1 MNKIHIRIGT
11 APDNQMVLESD
22 GVDAYHLELFSDTD
36 GNVFITDLNSVN
48 GTFVNG
54 KQLRGFMMLN
64 EGDKV
69 VLGHYFTFRWENF
82 IQKPKPVVEKK
93 TVTTTTEKPLQN
105 RVAEKPKEK
114 EQVTVPKNIDKQL
127 VVIYS
132 LIVLVLALLA
142 FLF

>member
-1 MNKIHIRIGT
+1 MDKIHIRIGT
-11 APDNQMVLESD
+11 APDNQMVLESQ

-54 KQLRGFMMLN
+54 KQLRGFMMLS

-82 IQKPKPVVEKK
+82 IQKPRSIIEEK
-93 TVTTTTEKPLQN
+93 TVTTAAQKPLQN
-105 RVAEKPKEK
+105 KVIEKQNEK

>member
-11 APDNQMVLESD
+11 APDNQMVLESE

-64 EGDKV
+64 EGDNV

-82 IQKPKPVVEKK
+82 IQKSKPVLEKKVATTTTQKPIENKVVEK
-93 TVTTTTEKPLQN
+93 L
-105 RVAEKPKEK
+105 RVK
-114 EQVTVPKNIDKQL
+114 EQVSVPKNIDKQL

-132 LIVLVLALLA
+132 LIVLVLVLLV

>member
-1 MNKIHIRIGT
+1 
-11 APDNQMVLESD
+11 MVLESE

-64 EGDKV
+64 EGDNV

-82 IQKPKPVVEKK
+82 IQKSKPVVEKK
-93 TVTTTTEKPLQN
+93 VATTTTQKPLEN
-105 RVAEKPKEK
+105 KVVEKPKVM
-114 EQVTVPKNIDKQL
+114 EQVSVPKNIDKQL

-132 LIVLVLALLA
+132 LIVLVLVLLA